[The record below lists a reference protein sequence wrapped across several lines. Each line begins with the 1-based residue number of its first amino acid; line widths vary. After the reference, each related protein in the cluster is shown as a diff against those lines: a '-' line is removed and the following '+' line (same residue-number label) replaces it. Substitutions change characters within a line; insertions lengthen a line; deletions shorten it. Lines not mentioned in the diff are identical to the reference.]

1 MKHFSILILFLF
13 VSTRVALAQETGG
26 EWCAHNKAERFK
38 KASSNARIAYP
49 GDQSIDVKY
58 HFLDLKITPE
68 TKTIN
73 GIVRTYFT
81 ANQNLN
87 AVFFD
92 LKSSF
97 KVDSVVRNSKKLAF
111 TQGNNKLNITL
122 DKALAKDELA
132 NVTIYYVGVPPTS
145 NFGSFEFGTHGAQK
159 APAIWS
165 LSEPYGAPD
174 WWPCKDDP
182 SDKID
187 SSTVWITLPSFYTS
201 VSNGRLVG
209 TLKNLDNNTSTYQWK
224 NKHPISH
231 YLISIACSNYTL
243 IQDLLE
249 YKGDSI
255 PIEHYIYPEVLT
267 TNLQTIL
274 AETKPLLAFFTDL
287 FGSYPFH
294 DEKYGHAMC
303 NFGGGMEHQT
313 VSSMGGFTESLIAH
327 EMAHQWFG
335 DKITCKT
342 WSDIFVNEAFAS
354 YSEALYDEF
363 KYGKARYQN
372 TLNGHFNR
380 AKTTKEP
387 VYISDPTN
395 ENLIFNYAL
404 TYGKGA
410 VVLHMLRGVLGD
422 ADFFN
427 SLKAYQESEFAYKSA
442 TIDDFR
448 NIAEKTS
455 KKDLKYFFDEWIYG
469 TSYPRFQYG
478 WTSLSKTSLKLNISQ
493 QKLTTNPEFFT
504 MPVELTLKL
513 KNNTDTTVK
522 VFVDKI
528 SSDFEISGLKAEVN
542 SVVFDPNNLILKDV
556 QEVGIITSNAENL
569 PDVTIFPNPNAEIL
583 KIDLK
588 GLAASYFE
596 IRNTNGQLIKNF
608 PSGQKEINIKDLS
621 TGKYFLI
628 IKSDSNQKSIP
639 FIKN

>member
-1 MKHFSILILFLF
+1 
-13 VSTRVALAQETGG
+13 
-26 EWCAHNKAERFK
+26 
-38 KASSNARIAYP
+38 
-49 GDQSIDVKY
+49 
-58 HFLDLKITPE
+58 
-68 TKTIN
+68 
-73 GIVRTYFT
+73 
-81 ANQNLN
+81 
-87 AVFFD
+87 
-92 LKSSF
+92 
-97 KVDSVVRNSKKLAF
+97 
-111 TQGNNKLNITL
+111 
-122 DKALAKDELA
+122 
-132 NVTIYYVGVPPTS
+132 
-145 NFGSFEFGTHGAQK
+145 
-159 APAIWS
+159 
-165 LSEPYGAPD
+165 
-174 WWPCKDDP
+174 
-182 SDKID
+182 
-187 SSTVWITLPSFYTS
+187 
-201 VSNGRLVG
+201 
-209 TLKNLDNNTSTYQWK
+209 
-224 NKHPISH
+224 
-231 YLISIACSNYTL
+231 
-243 IQDLLE
+243 
-249 YKGDSI
+249 
-255 PIEHYIYPEVLT
+255 
-267 TNLQTIL
+267 
-274 AETKPLLAFFTDL
+274 
-287 FGSYPFH
+287 
-294 DEKYGHAMC
+294 
-303 NFGGGMEHQT
+303 
-313 VSSMGGFTESLIAH
+313 MGGFSESLIAH

-335 DKITCKT
+335 NKITCKT

-372 TLNGHFNR
+372 TLSGHFNR

-469 TSYPRFQYG
+469 TSFPRFQYG

-493 QKLTTNPEFFT
+493 QKLTTSPEFFT

-542 SVVFDPNNLILKDV
+542 SVVFDQNNLILKDV

-569 PDVTIFPNPNAEIL
+569 PDVTIFPNPNVEIL

-588 GLAASYFE
+588 GYPASYFE

>member
-1 MKHFSILILFLF
+1 MNHLSKLLILILLC
-13 VSTRVALAQETGG
+13 SQIILGQETGG
-26 EWCAHNKAERFK
+26 EWCAYNKAERFK
-38 KASSNARIAYP
+38 TNSANARIAYP
-49 GDQSIDVKY
+49 GDPSIDVKY

-73 GIVRTYFT
+73 GTALTYFT

-87 AVFFD
+87 SIFFD
-92 LKSSF
+92 LKSTY
-97 KVDSVVRNSKKLAF
+97 KVDSVKRNFKKLAF
-111 TQGNNKLNITL
+111 MLANNKLNITL
-122 DKALAKDELA
+122 EKPMNKDELA
-132 NVTIYYVGVPPTS
+132 NVTIYYTGVPPSS
-145 NFGSFEFGTHGAQK
+145 NFGSFEFGTHGSQK
-159 APAIWS
+159 APVIWS

-187 SSTVWITLPSFYTS
+187 SSMIWITLPTFYTS
-201 VSNGRLVG
+201 VSNGKLSEKV
-209 TLKNLDNNTSTYQWK
+209 TNPNNTTTYKWI
-224 NKHPISH
+224 NKYPISH

-243 IQDLLE
+243 IE
-249 YKGDSI
+249 DSFSYQGNSM
-255 PIEHYIYPEVLT
+255 PISHYIYPEVLT
-267 TNLQTIL
+267 TALKNTL
-274 AETKPLLAFFTDL
+274 AETKPLLAFFSDL
-287 FGSYPFH
+287 FGPYPFI

-313 VSSMGGFTESLIAH
+313 ISSMGGFSESLIAH

-363 KYGKARYQN
+363 KYGKDRYQN
-372 TLNGHFNR
+372 TINGHINR

-422 ADFFN
+422 INFFK
-427 SLKAYQESEFAYKSA
+427 SLKDYQQSDLAFKSA

-448 NIAEKTS
+448 VITEKTS

-469 TSYPRFQYG
+469 TSYPKFQFG
-478 WTSLSKTSLKLNISQ
+478 WTSISKTSIKLNISQ
-493 QKLTTNPEFFT
+493 QKLNTNPEFFT

-513 KNNTDTTVK
+513 KNNIDTTVK

-608 PSGQKEINIKDLS
+608 PSDQKEISIKDLS